1 MADSKIS
8 ALPASTTPLGGTEVL
23 PIVQGG
29 TTKQVS
35 VANLTAGRAVS
46 AASVTTTGAVQ
57 ASGNI
62 VSASTGAIQKD
73 VNSSF
78 LRIIGGTVGNV
89 DPTITLYGSTNA
101 NSNLATYDASSHRL
115 RDVSGTTFL
124 NVGTDTTNYGNF
136 VIGTSGKGIDFT
148 ATPGTGTSELLAD
161 YEEGTWTPTQGGGL
175 TVVGTYT
182 SIGYY
187 TKIGREVTLYGS
199 VTGSTSIAVASASV
213 MVLGIPYTPFI
224 STSGSMNS
232 NDGTKTGTVYMGSTG
247 INSASAIAA
256 TSAITFTVTYFV

>member
-1 MADSKIS
+1 MANSKIS
-8 ALPASTTPLGGTEVL
+8 TLTSATTPLAGTETL
-23 PIVQGG
+23 PIVQSGA
-29 TTKQVS
+29 TTKVT

-46 AASVTTTGAVQ
+46 ASSVTTTGAIQ
-57 ASGNI
+57 ASGNF
-62 VSASTGAIQKD
+62 VSASSGVFLKD

-148 ATPGTGTSELLAD
+148 AGGGNVLTQIGGSLTVASGATATLFTPASSTGYLVTVAPSSGDSNSSGACLVISRFGTSLPVLATI
-161 YEEGTWTPTQGGGL
+161 GVAGL
-175 TVVGTYT
+175 
-182 SIGYY
+182 
-187 TKIGREVTLYGS
+187 
-199 VTGSTSIAVASASV
+199 A
-213 MVLGIPYTPFI
+213 F
-224 STSGSMNS
+224 
-232 NDGTKTGTVYMGSTG
+232 
-247 INSASAIAA
+247 SASAGALQITNA
-256 TSAITFTVTYFV
+256 TAFSYTYDWTAVKLIH